1 MAPTNDSSSSAS
13 TVAQE
18 LVDLCRSG
26 RNGEAI
32 EKLYSEKIVSIE
44 PVKNGDMPAE
54 TTGIDAV
61 RGKHQWWTE
70 NMLVHSADVS
80 GPFIGEDGFAV
91 YFNFDTTFKPTGKRS
106 AMKEMARYT
115 VADGKIVK
123 EEFFYAPTA

>member
-1 MAPTNDSSSSAS
+1 MASTNDSSNSAS
-13 TVAQE
+13 IVAQE

-32 EKLYSEKIVSIE
+32 EKLYSEKILSIE

-61 RGKHQWWTE
+61 RGKHKWWTE
-70 NMLVHSADVS
+70 NMVVHSADVT